1 MQSYVKFS
9 MVLLCGDN
17 LLKFI
22 RYETGFIFYTF
33 SRGCSLLS
41 FDLQNQQKQEPTQNN
56 NDTHKR
62 AMTITIHASQ
72 ISIMHDMK
80 KTQWNNIDNI

>member
-1 MQSYVKFS
+1 MSSSQWFYSVRWQSLEIYKIW
-9 MVLLCGDN
+9 D
-17 LLKFI
+17 
-22 RYETGFIFYTF
+22 GFHILYIFTRLF
-33 SRGCSLLS
+33 AFN

-56 NDTHKR
+56 NDTPKR
-62 AMTITIHASQ
+62 TMTITIHASQ